1 MQYNLADLFE
11 GMADR
16 FPERR
21 AVQSDLGV
29 TTYGELDERATRLA
43 NAWKAHG
50 IGAGDHVG
58 LFLYNRVEYLECM
71 LAAFKLRAVTINV
84 NYRYVAEELRYIFD
98 NAELKGLIYEEDLRA
113 VVDEAGTE
121 DLSFVVAIGPE
132 YDALMAEGSPVR
144 DFPERS
150 EDDQMI
156 IYTGGTTGMPRGV
169 MWRHEDLFYAALQGG
184 NPGGEPAPDAQAHVE
199 LVHRNGDGT
208 SVLGAAPLIHGGAQ
222 LASWISLMSG
232 GCAGLVT
239 GRGFDPV
246 KVLDVAEAG
255 GMNAINMIGD
265 AMVLPFTDC
274 LAANPG
280 RWALKELNAI
290 SSAGAV
296 MSTSVWQRLSDL
308 LPHAEV
314 LNNFGASET
323 GHQGTGF
330 LEDGEVTWIMD
341 DRHTTVVNAETLER
355 IEPGSGEVGML
366 ARFGHVPVGYYG
378 DAEKTARTFFMKD
391 GVRYVLP
398 GDLATIDEDEMVV
411 FLGRGAACI
420 NTGGEKVYAE
430 EVEQAIKADPRVFD
444 ALVVGVPD
452 ERWGQRVE
460 AIITL
465 RPGAEPD
472 ADAVEATVRG
482 LVAGYKTPKR
492 FWFVPTL
499 NRQPSG
505 KPDYRWA
512 REEAIRRGE
521 AESEADTDEL
531 NVAGLN
537 TSGES

>member
-1 MQYNLADLFE
+1 MKYNLADMFE
-11 GMADR
+11 AMADR
-16 FPERR
+16 FPDRR
-21 AVQSDLGV
+21 AVQTDLGV
-29 TTYGELDERATRLA
+29 TSFGELDARATRIA

-50 IGAGDHVG
+50 IGAGDHIG

-98 NAELKGLIYEEDLRA
+98 NAQLKGLIYESDLKST
-113 VVDEAGTE
+113 VEEAGTE
-121 DLSFVVAIGPE
+121 NLSFLVSIGEE
-132 YDALMAEGSPVR
+132 YDALVASGSAER
-144 DFPERS
+144 DFAERS

-169 MWRHEDLFYAALQGG
+169 MWRHEDLFFAALQGG

-199 LVHRNGDGT
+199 MVHRNGDGT

-222 LASWISLMSG
+222 LASWIALMSG

-239 GRGFDPV
+239 GRGFRPE
-246 KVLDVAEAG
+246 KVLDVADAG

-265 AMVLPFTDC
+265 AMIIPFTDC
-274 LAANPG
+274 LEANQG
-280 RWALKELNAI
+280 RWPLKDLNAI

-296 MSTSVWQRLSDL
+296 MSISIWKRLSGL
-308 LPHAEV
+308 LKGAEV

-330 LEDGEVTWIMD
+330 LEGDEVFWVMD
-341 DRHTTVVNAETLER
+341 DRHTTVVNAETLAR
-355 IEPGSGEVGML
+355 LEPGSGEVGML

-378 DAEKTARTFFMKD
+378 DPEKTARTFFEKD
-391 GVRYVLP
+391 GVRFVLP
-398 GDLATIDEDEMVV
+398 GDLATIDEDEQVI

-430 EVEQAIKADPRVFD
+430 EVEQAIKADERVFD

-452 ERWGQRVE
+452 PRWGQRVE
-460 AIITL
+460 ALVTL
-465 RPGAEPD
+465 REGAEPD
-472 ADAVEATVRG
+472 AAAVEATVRSH
-482 LVAGYKTPKR
+482 VAGYKCPKAY
-492 FWFVPTL
+492 WFVDSL

-521 AESEADTDEL
+521 SED
-531 NVAGLN
+531 
-537 TSGES
+537 

>member
-1 MQYNLADLFE
+1 MQHNLADLFE
-11 GMADR
+11 AMADR

-21 AVQSDLGV
+21 AVFTDLGV
-29 TTYGELDERATRLA
+29 TTFGELDRRATRLA
-43 NAWKAHG
+43 NAWQAHG

-84 NYRYVAEELRYIFD
+84 NYRYVAHELRYIFD
-98 NAELKGLIYEEDLRA
+98 NARLKGLIYEPGLRA
-113 VVDEAGTE
+113 TVEEAGTE
-121 DLSFVVAIGPE
+121 ELSFLASIGPE
-132 YDALMAEGSPVR
+132 YDGLMAEGA
-144 DFPERS
+144 PERGFPARS
-150 EDDQMI
+150 ADDLMI

-184 NPGGEPAPDAQAHVE
+184 NPGGEPAPSAAAHVE

-239 GRGFDPV
+239 GRGFDPA
-246 KVLDVAEAG
+246 KVLDVADAG

-265 AMVLPFTDC
+265 AMAIPFADC
-274 LAANPG
+274 LAAHPG
-280 RWALKELNAI
+280 RWPLRDLNAI

-296 MSTSVWQRLSDL
+296 LSLSVWRRLAAL
-308 LPHAEV
+308 LPHAEI

-330 LEDGEVTWIMD
+330 LEGDEVFWVMD
-341 DRHTTVVNAETLER
+341 DRHTTVVDPETLER
-355 IEPGSGEVGML
+355 LEPGSGEVGML

-378 DAEKTARTFFMKD
+378 DPEKTARTFFEKD
-391 GVRYVLP
+391 GLRYVLP
-398 GDLATIDEDEMVV
+398 GDLATIDEDEQVV

-420 NTGGEKVYAE
+420 NSGGEKVFAE
-430 EVEQAIKADPRVFD
+430 EVEEAIKADPRVFD

-452 ERWGQRVE
+452 PRWGQRVE
-460 AIITL
+460 ALITL
-465 RPGAEPD
+465 RDGAE
-472 ADAVEATVRG
+472 ADAAGIEATVRAH
-482 LVAGYKTPKR
+482 VAGYKTPKA

-512 REEAIRRGE
+512 REEALRRNE
-521 AESEADTDEL
+521 AA
-531 NVAGLN
+531 AGA
-537 TSGES
+537 